1 MTAAQILGFVGIL
14 LVIGFLADFLFRKTN
29 FPDILILL
37 TIGYLIGPVFNLVN
51 PTDLASATEL
61 VATLALVIILFNG
74 GLHFD
79 FAEVLSNAPRAIVLV
94 ILGVGI
100 AITTTTAF
108 AYYVL
113 KWELLDSLLL
123 GSILGGTSA
132 AIVIPLINGARVTHE
147 ISTIL
152 SLESVLNSP
161 VVIVLALVFLEVITS
176 GQSGVEISSISLA
189 IGLRFLIGIAIGA
202 SVGFFWLWL
211 LTRME
216 KEVYSDI
223 LTLAVV
229 FALYYVVELINGSGV
244 IFALVFGLMLGN
256 GVRVAKSM
264 KLNRTKEA
272 TEIMQRFH
280 SQIFFFVKTF
290 FFIYLGLIVTFNQL
304 NLVLIAVILS
314 VLLLLTRYIA
324 VLFTSLGS
332 RTLMS
337 NTGILTVMLTRGESA
352 AVLAQ
357 IVFASSIANS
367 SIYPDIIIVVIVTTV
382 LISAIGIPIFARKK
396 LLLG

>member
-1 MTAAQILGFVGIL
+1 MTAAQILGFIGIL
-14 LVIGFLADFLFRKTN
+14 LVVGFLADFLFRKTN

-51 PTDLASATEL
+51 PTDIASASAL
-61 VATLALVIILFNG
+61 IATLALVIILFNG

-94 ILGVGI
+94 ILGVGV
-100 AITTTTAF
+100 AVATTTTF

-132 AIVIPLINGARVTHE
+132 AIVMPLISRARVTHE
-147 ISTIL
+147 VSTIL
-152 SLESVLNSP
+152 CLESVLNSP
-161 VVIVLALVFLEVITS
+161 VIIVLALVLLEVINS
-176 GQSGVEISSISLA
+176 GQSGVEISAVGLA
-189 IGLRFLIGIAIGA
+189 IGLRFLLGLAIGA
-202 SVGFFWLWL
+202 AVGFFWLWV
-211 LTRME
+211 LTWME
-216 KEVYSDI
+216 NEVYSDI

-229 FALYYVVELINGSGV
+229 FTLYYAVELMNGSGV

-256 GVRVAKSM
+256 GIKVASSM
-264 KLNRTKEA
+264 KLKRTKEA

-290 FFIYLGLIVTFNQL
+290 FFIYLGLIVTFDKL
-304 NLVLIAVILS
+304 SLVLIAVILS
-314 VLLLLTRYIA
+314 TLLLLTRYIA
-324 VLFTSLGS
+324 VLLSSVGS
-332 RTLMS
+332 RSLMA
-337 NTGILTVMLTRGESA
+337 NTGILTVMLARGESA

-357 IVFASSIANS
+357 IVFAAGIANS
-367 SIYPDIIIVVIVTTV
+367 AMYPDIIIVVVVTTV
-382 LISAIGIPIFARKK
+382 LISAIGIPIFARK
-396 LLLG
+396 LPEDS